1 MNITNVCFKKSMLT
15 VAALFCGAT
24 VAQAASGTWNGADT
38 YWTNSANWSASP
50 YPSGGDTASFTTAGA
65 FTPVNLSGLSNI
77 LYITFDTPSVAA
89 YTIGTGAAN
98 SQTNILRDNGEIKL
112 TSSAGNSQTFSAMVR
127 LGPDNANASYSL
139 RNDNASQALTFNSIA
154 GMSGGNKTLNVN
166 GSGPVT
172 LLGNLDRAAS
182 GLTLNL
188 NATGPLTLSGAN
200 SQLNTL
206 YIYGAGAVLNLASG
220 STNTFNGG
228 GSYNLVSD
236 KNAVINGPGT
246 IALSTAG
253 GENYADNACTNGC
266 TLTINAKLTAAAGTG
281 FEYWHASYTGIIA
294 LLGNNDFT
302 GNIIFN
308 MPGTVGCTNIMNQ
321 GVSGNLGKGT
331 SIIWGTGNNGR
342 LLYSG
347 TGETTDRIIELRT
360 GGIIDM
366 NGTGNLKFTS
376 SAAVKATATLTLQGS
391 TAGTGEFSAPLTNTL
406 SILKQGTGT
415 WILSATNTYN
425 GTTAVNGGTLVLTG
439 ASGANT
445 ASSGYS
451 LTNSA
456 TLRLFNTSSA
466 NNTNRLRDASAI
478 AMSGGTLNLANDGST
493 ANYLE
498 NAGALSVLA
507 GANTLAVDQAQA
519 GQTSTLRLAS
529 LARVAGATLNFTG
542 TGIGENDQN
551 RIFITGQTVGLIGPW
566 ATVNGTSLAAYDSV
580 KGVYAASAAPVSD
593 IAAKGPD
600 SVIPNDATG
609 IARINLPG
617 DTGPITLAGDFTNS
631 ILQVLQNT
639 PTNAVVALRNGAN
652 TNKTLLASGLA
663 INSGMA
669 SLTLGEAS
677 GDGYLAPLTAGGS
690 IILQNNE
697 PAATLTVNS
706 PVVNNTSASS
716 LGKYGPGPV
725 VLTASNSY
733 SGVTFIDE
741 GALTFSGSVTQTL
754 AGAVNGNGS
763 LVKQGSGQLT
773 LAGGGTFAGPTT
785 IKEGIVV
792 AQNNAAFGSAV
803 SGTVVE
809 AGATLDVGGTLNAD
823 ALNLGTEQFTVSG
836 TGVGGKGAV
845 VNSSPRQQSNV
856 FGKLAL
862 AGDATFG
869 GVSRWDLRQNTPALT
884 LNGYTLSKVGS
895 STVALI
901 ATTVTPGTGSVD
913 VVSGSFQIE
922 TSTKLNGGEANTMRV
937 RTGATLG
944 YYMLESATNTTPW
957 SLVLDDRSTVATYNG
972 LPPQNTWTGPVT
984 LNGLVYLGG
993 SAYGTLTFPN
1003 PLTNA
1008 VGSIVKIGAG
1018 SFAYLMSS
1026 NNTYS
1031 GGTIASN
1038 GTIYAKYPGS
1048 LPGYNAGGKVAVA
1061 AGGTITVPVSNGSY
1075 GWTVD
1080 QIRDLHTTN
1089 FFAAADASLG
1099 IETYGNLDYTYNF
1112 PVPMG
1117 LTKQG
1122 NGTLNIPDGQS
1133 LLSQISV
1140 NRGELVL
1147 DNVTVNTTNVACYVG
1162 DAAADFGKLTVS
1174 NAVWYSIRPG
1184 SGAFCP
1190 LLSIGNYG
1198 KGVLVV
1204 QGNTALTNRFNLGNI
1219 LGGVGAV
1226 YQQGGN
1232 VVNWGGSSY
1241 DGRLGL
1247 AGYGYY
1253 ELNSGA
1259 LTFKGYS
1266 QVGNSPSGVG
1276 LLKVSGGTF
1285 TQTSDFGGNL
1295 GISRGGTGVVYVTAG
1310 NFNALQDLWVGDPN
1324 ESGPSGGLAD
1334 FTVAGGKAT
1343 IAGSVKMADRNNMK
1357 SVVSLNGGVLEANQ
1371 IYRAVRTGSQVTVGF
1386 NGGTFR
1392 ARTTGALFG
1401 TGTAAPDSVSLY
1413 AGGAIFDTTN
1423 YDASVSVPLLAPTGS
1438 GVSSISVTPRGGYIG
1453 PPFVVLTG
1461 GGGTGATAIAQF
1473 DSASGFVNGV
1483 NVTCPGFGYTNAPTV
1498 TLSGG
1503 STNNTQTA
1511 VTGVSLASNTSG
1523 GLTKLGSG
1531 MLLLNATNTYA
1542 GATSI
1547 SNGTL
1552 RLGVARALPAN
1563 GNINMSGGVLD
1574 LGGFSITGGTVNV
1587 SGGSIVNGSLY
1598 GSTVTKVQNGT
1609 LTLGVQL
1616 ATPAPIVIGGGTVR
1630 LQGLQPGLN
1639 EAPVNGS
1646 FNTTDPMTTSIV
1658 ARLTTRMA
1666 NIQYYEPYQTT
1677 WIYSG
1682 YLWNRAATNQTWTF
1696 AENFDDS
1703 VLLKIDGNTV
1713 LNNGTWNVPTLANYT
1728 LTPGAHVFEARFG
1741 QGTGGGGPPAI
1752 SSWWATI
1759 ALGFGYDKLGRND
1772 TNILN
1777 YAALTDPGDG
1787 SLLTVTAATSSSNL
1801 INTASTVELA
1811 AGATLDLGGMPQT
1824 LANLR
1829 GFGTVSN
1836 GTLAVSGTIAPGGT
1850 NVIGTLTLAASS
1862 VLTGTLLVD
1871 VATDGT
1877 SDRLAVRGDVNLSA
1891 LNLVIANP
1899 GQLDRS
1905 KQYTLVTCSGMR
1917 TGSFASITVPNSR
1930 WHVLYLPDGTVKLVF
1945 LDGTLIRLL

>member
-1 MNITNVCFKKSMLT
+1 MDITMVCFKKSVLAVIAMLCC
-15 VAALFCGAT
+15 ASA
-24 VAQAASGTWNGADT
+24 AQAANGTWNGAASAM
-38 YWTNSANWSASP
+38 WTNSANWSAAP
-50 YPSGGDTASFTTAGA
+50 YPSGADTATFSNASANTGID
-65 FTPVNLSGLSNI
+65 LSGLSGI
-77 LYITFDTPSVAA
+77 LNITFDTASVAA
-89 YTIGTGAAN
+89 YTIGAGAAN
-98 SQTNILRDNGEIKL
+98 SQTNILRDGGEIKL
-112 TSSAGNSQTFSAMVR
+112 SSTAGNSQTCKAMVR
-127 LGPDNANASYSL
+127 LGPDNVNASYSL
-139 RNDNASQALTFNSIA
+139 RNDNASQTLTFNAIA
-154 GMSGGNKTLNVN
+154 GMNGGNKTLNVN
-166 GSGPVT
+166 GTGPIT
-172 LLGNLDRAAS
+172 LLGNLDRTAS
-182 GLTLNL
+182 GLVLNL

-200 SQLNTL
+200 SQLNAL

-220 STNTFNGG
+220 STTTFNGAG
-228 GSYNLVSD
+228 GYNLVSD
-236 KNAVINGPGT
+236 KNAVINGPGA

-253 GENYADNACTNGC
+253 GENYADNGCTNGC
-266 TLTINAKLTAAAGTG
+266 TLTINAKLISAVAGTG

-302 GNIIFN
+302 GNIIYN
-308 MPGTVGCTNIMNQ
+308 VAGTISCTNIMNQ

-342 LLYSG
+342 LLYTG

-366 NGTGNLKFTS
+366 SGTGNLKFTS
-376 SAAVKATATLTLQGS
+376 SAAVKATTTLTLQGS

-415 WILSATNTYN
+415 WILSATDTYN
-425 GTTAVNGGTLVLTG
+425 GSTAVNGGTLVLTG
-439 ASGANT
+439 ASGATIN
-445 ASSGYS
+445 SSGYS

-456 TLRLFNTSSA
+456 TLRLYNTSSA

-478 AMSGGTLNLANDGST
+478 AMSGGTLNLANDGSA

-519 GQTSTLRLAS
+519 GQTSTLRFAALTRA
-529 LARVAGATLNFTG
+529 AGATLNFTG
-542 TGIGENDQN
+542 TGIGQSDQN
-551 RIFITGQTVGLIGPW
+551 RIFITAQPAGLIGPW
-566 ATVNGTSLAAYDSV
+566 ATINGTSPAAYDSV
-580 KGVYAASAAPVSD
+580 RGVYSADSATTD
-593 IAAKGPD
+593 IAAQGPS
-600 SVIPNDATG
+600 SVIPDNASAQ
-609 IARINLPG
+609 ARINLPG
-617 DTGPITLAGDFTNS
+617 EFGPITLAGALTNS
-631 ILQVLQNT
+631 ILSVQQNT
-639 PTNAVVALRNGAN
+639 PTNATVAMRDG
-652 TNKTLLASGLA
+652 TTSKTLLASTLQIA
-663 INSGMA
+663 SGQA
-669 SLTLGEAS
+669 SLTIGETA
-677 GDGYLAPLTAGGS
+677 GDGYLAALSPGGT
-690 IILQNNE
+690 LNLENKN
-697 PAATLTVNS
+697 PASLLTVQS
-706 PVVNNTSASS
+706 PIINNTSASS
-716 LGKYGPGPV
+716 LSKFGAGTV
-725 VLTASNSY
+725 LLTASNSY
-733 SGVTFIDE
+733 SGVTVIDD
-741 GALTFSGSVTQTL
+741 GTLAFGGSVTQTL
-754 AGAVNGNGS
+754 TGAINGNGS
-763 LVKQGSGQLT
+763 LVKQGTGQLI
-773 LAGGGTFAGPTT
+773 LAGGGSFAGPTT

-809 AGATLDVGGTLNAD
+809 AGATLDVGGALTQD

-836 TGVGGKGAV
+836 AGVGGTGAV
-845 VNSSPRQQSNV
+845 VNNSPRQQMNV

-869 GVSRWDLRQNTPALT
+869 GLSRWDLRQNTPALT
-884 LNGYTLSKVGS
+884 LNGYKLSKVGG

-901 ATTVTPGTGSVD
+901 ATTVTPGTGSID
-913 VVSGSFQIE
+913 VVSGAFQIE

-944 YYMLESATNTTPW
+944 YYMLDSTTNATPW
-957 SLVLDDRSTVATYNG
+957 SLVLDDRATVTTYSG

-993 SAYGTLTFPN
+993 NAYCTLTFPN

-1008 VGSIVKIGAG
+1008 VGSIVKTGAG

-1075 GWTVD
+1075 GWTID
-1080 QIRDLHTTN
+1080 QIRDLHATN
-1089 FFAAADASLG
+1089 LFTAADASLG
-1099 IETYGNLDYTYNF
+1099 IETYGNLDYPYNL

-1140 NRGELVL
+1140 NGGELVV
-1147 DNVTVNTTNVACYVG
+1147 DNMTVNTTNVACNVG
-1162 DAAADFGKLTVS
+1162 DATADFGKLTVS
-1174 NAVWYSIRPG
+1174 NTVWYSIRPAA
-1184 SGAFCP
+1184 STFCP

-1204 QGNTALTNRFNLGNI
+1204 QGNTALTNRFNLGNNAGA
-1219 LGGVGAV
+1219 LGAV

-1232 VVNWGGSSY
+1232 VVNWGGGSY
-1241 DGRLGL
+1241 DGRIGL

-1253 ELNSGA
+1253 ELNGGA
-1259 LTFKGYS
+1259 LTFKGWS
-1266 QVGNSPSGVG
+1266 QVGNSPGGVG
-1276 LLKVSGGTF
+1276 IFKVSGGTF
-1285 TQTSDFGGNL
+1285 TQLSDFAGQL

-1310 NFNALQDLWVGDPN
+1310 NFNTLQDIWVGDPN
-1324 ESGPSGGLAD
+1324 ESSTSGGLAD

-1357 SVVSLNGGVLEANQ
+1357 SVVNLNGGVLEANQ

-1392 ARTTGALFG
+1392 ARTGGAMFG

-1423 YDASVSVPLLAPTGS
+1423 YDVSVSVPLLAPTGS
-1438 GVSSISVTPRGGYIG
+1438 GVSGISVTPRGGYMG
-1453 PPFVVLTG
+1453 APFVVLTG

-1473 DSASGFVNGV
+1473 DSASGYVSGV
-1483 NVTCPGFGYTNAPTV
+1483 TVTCPGFGYTNAPTA

-1511 VTGVSLASNTSG
+1511 VTGVTLAANTSG

-1531 MLLLNATNTYA
+1531 LLLLNATNTYA
-1542 GATSI
+1542 GATTV

-1552 RLGVARALPAN
+1552 RLGMAKAFPAN
-1563 GNINMSGGVLD
+1563 GNINMSGGILD
-1574 LGGFSITGGTVNV
+1574 LGGFSITGGTVSV

-1598 GSTVTKVQNGT
+1598 GNVVTKSQNGT
-1609 LTLGVQL
+1609 LTLITQL
-1616 ATPAPIVIGGGTVR
+1616 ASPAPIVIGGGTVR
-1630 LQGLQPGLN
+1630 LQGSLPGLY
-1639 EAPVNGS
+1639 EGVVSGS
-1646 FNTTDPMTTSIV
+1646 FDTTTGNPNTATKLTTTKANLTTGWTDNTT
-1658 ARLTTRMA
+1658 A
-1666 NIQYYEPYQTT
+1666 
-1677 WIYSG
+1677 IYSG
-1682 YLWNRAATNQTWTF
+1682 YLWNRATTNATWTF

-1713 LNNGTWNVPTLANYT
+1713 LNNGSWNTPTYANYT
-1728 LTPGAHVFEARFG
+1728 LTPGAHVFESRFG
-1741 QGTGGGGPPAI
+1741 QGSGGAGPVN
-1752 SSWWATI
+1752 SSWWTTT
-1759 ALGFGYDKLGRND
+1759 ALGFGVDFLGRN
-1772 TNILN
+1772 TNTLAN
-1777 YAALTDPGDG
+1777 YVALTDSGDG
-1787 SLLTVTAATSSSNL
+1787 NLLTLTASSSTSNLIDTAAT
-1801 INTASTVELA
+1801 VEMA
-1811 AGATLDLGGMPQT
+1811 AGATLDLGGMYQT
-1824 LANLR
+1824 LSTLR
-1829 GFGTVSN
+1829 GSGTVSN

-1850 NVIGTLTLAASS
+1850 NVIGTLTLANIPGLS
-1862 VLTGTLLVD
+1862 GKLLVD
-1871 VATDGT
+1871 VNASGN
-1877 SDRLAVRGDVNLSA
+1877 SDKLAISGNMNLSA
-1891 LNLVIANP
+1891 LALEVANP
-1899 GQLDRS
+1899 AQLSTSRV
-1905 KQYTLVTCSGMR
+1905 YTIATVSGTR
-1917 TGSFASITVPNSR
+1917 TGTFSSVTGPSSR
-1930 WHVLYLPDGTVKLVF
+1930 WHVIYKNDGSVQLIYSN
-1945 LDGTLIRLL
+1945 GTLILLR